1 MRNKIMI
8 DLKTFIL
15 KIRQKTILKEKNVYK
30 TPLPARVYYCRNLA
44 NIRLLAFPK
53 KNIHLKHSPKMY
65 F

>member
-1 MRNKIMI
+1 MI

-30 TPLPARVYYCRNLA
+30 TPLPAIVYYCRKLA
-44 NIRLLAFPK
+44 NIRLIAFPK
-53 KNIHLKHSPKMY
+53 NEIFTLNTHQKMY